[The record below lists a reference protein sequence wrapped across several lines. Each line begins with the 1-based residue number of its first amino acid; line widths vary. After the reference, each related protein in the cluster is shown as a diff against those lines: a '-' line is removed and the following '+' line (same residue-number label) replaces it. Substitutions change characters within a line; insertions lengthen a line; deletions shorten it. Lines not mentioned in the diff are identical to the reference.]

1 MLPTLDEGVM
11 QAVPGKQATT
21 TNRRKSI
28 AVKEKVPRLDNYK
41 KGILKKR
48 YLCLII
54 TKREF

>member
-41 KGILKKR
+41 KGILR
-48 YLCLII
+48 VLEVDAN
-54 TKREF
+54 RHPF